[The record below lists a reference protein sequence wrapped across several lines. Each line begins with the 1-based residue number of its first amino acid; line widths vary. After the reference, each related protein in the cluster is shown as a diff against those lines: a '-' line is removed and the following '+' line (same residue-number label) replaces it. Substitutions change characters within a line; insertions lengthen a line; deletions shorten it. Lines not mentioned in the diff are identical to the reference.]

1 MNRLYLGAGIAGLL
15 FCLLALTPAPL
26 LYHWLRDD
34 WGAQVQAFG
43 LSGNL
48 WRGQAASLNLSG
60 IVLQSVEWRWR
71 PQALLLGRI
80 SHRISA
86 QTAGGSV
93 QAVVS
98 SPLLG
103 KTLRL
108 RSLKGSLPVEQ
119 IGPALRLPVLPF
131 TGTLQFELQR
141 LQLRQGK
148 PWLAE
153 GVLEFRNLV
162 FSFSTPPATLGDY
175 RAELSTAQ
183 QAIQIALSSAGG
195 QLEAGGSG
203 QITREG
209 QYLLEIKLRP
219 RATAPPAVLSLLQP
233 LGRPDAE
240 GWYRLRRNGS
250 F

>member
-1 MNRLYLGAGIAGLL
+1 MKRLYLGAGLAGLV
-15 FCLLALTPAPL
+15 FCLLAFTPAPL

-34 WGAQVQAFG
+34 WGPQVQAFG
-43 LSGNL
+43 LSGHL
-48 WRGQAASLNLSG
+48 WRGQAASLSLSG
-60 IVLQSVEWRWR
+60 ISLHTVEWRWR

-80 SHRISA
+80 SHR
-86 QTAGGSV
+86 V
-93 QAVVS
+93 QAQSEGGALQVVVS

-103 KTLRL
+103 KTVRL
-108 RSLKGSLPVEQ
+108 ASLQGSLPVEQ

-131 TGTLQFELQR
+131 TGTLQIDLRR
-141 LQLRQGK
+141 LHLRQGK
-148 PWLAE
+148 PWTAE
-153 GVLEFRNLV
+153 GLLEFRNLG
-162 FSFSTPPATLGDY
+162 FSFSTPPAMLGDY

-183 QAIQIALSSAGG
+183 QAIQLALSSAGG
-195 QLEAGGSG
+195 QLEAAGTG

-209 QYLLEIKLRP
+209 QYLLDLKLRP
-219 RATAPPAVLSLLQP
+219 RASAPPAVLSLLQP

>member
-1 MNRLYLGAGIAGLL
+1 VNRLYFGAGLAGLL
-15 FCLLALTPAPL
+15 FCLFAFTPAPL
-26 LYHWLRDD
+26 LYHWLRED
-34 WGAQVQAFG
+34 WGPQVQAFG

-48 WRGQAASLNLSG
+48 WRGQAASLNLAG
-60 IVLQSVEWRWR
+60 IGLDSVEWRWR

-80 SHRISA
+80 SHRVQA
-86 QTAGGSV
+86 QSAGGSL

-108 RSLKGSLPVEQ
+108 KALEGSLPVEQ

-131 TGTLQFELQR
+131 TGTLQVGLER
-141 LQLRQGK
+141 LHLRQGR

-153 GVLEFRNLV
+153 GVLEFRNLG

-183 QAIQIALSSAGG
+183 QAIQIALSSTGG
-195 QLEAGGSG
+195 QLEASG
-203 QITREG
+203 TGQVTREG
-209 QYLLEIKLRP
+209 QYQLDLKLRP
-219 RATAPPAVLSLLQP
+219 RAAAPPAVLSLLQP

-240 GWYRLRRNGS
+240 GWYHLRRNGR